1 MEKAFAVGQT
11 VEEAKLPMAEFQLKE
26 KAHDWWTIKKLHLNE
41 PPTWQRFK
49 DLFYE
54 KYFPASTRDKMLG
67 QFLSL
72 RQGNRS
78 VAEYEAEFN
87 KLVKFTPEGI
97 RDSDRAKIQK
107 FKDGLNVEL
116 HHDVQ

>member
-1 MEKAFAVGQT
+1 M
-11 VEEAKLPMAEFQLKE
+11 
-26 KAHDWWTIKKLHLNE
+26 D
-41 PPTWQRFK
+41 
-49 DLFYE
+49 
-54 KYFPASTRDKMLG
+54 

-72 RQGNRS
+72 RQENRS
-78 VAEYEAEFN
+78 VVGYESEFN

-116 HHDVQ
+116 